1 MYWNAEPMSRELDI
15 LRRELIGTR
24 NVTTMRKDFYN
35 YGNDLNKITQT
46 FITDVKKQAEKK
58 KMNKVSLLAIIR
70 D

>member
-1 MYWNAEPMSRELDI
+1 MYWNTEPMSRELDI

-35 YGNDLNKITQT
+35 YQNDLNKITQT

>member
-1 MYWNAEPMSRELDI
+1 MIRELDI
-15 LRRELIGTR
+15 LRRELMNVR
-24 NVTTMRKDFYN
+24 NTTAMRKDFYN
-35 YGNDLNKITQT
+35 YQNDLNKITQS